1 MCKSFLHGKNVSTDF
16 QQTGSDTLY
25 QRYATS
31 LRMGNIGYNYSK
43 KAAESISVDYSNLV
57 SYTSDLHRLITTG
70 HDHYADIGLLD
81 ADGQYQQLNL
91 NLLQI
96 ENEYYSPVRPK
107 QLADRYEPPVIAM
120 RNRGILYLE
129 LRCVDV
135 NMLEPAGMSQ
145 QQLDFFEVF
154 LLHALLENSPP
165 IDKAESRING
175 ANITTVA
182 HRGRDPEASVTYKSR
197 QMSVRDAGAE
207 MLYAM
212 EPVAEFLDRQRTGAT
227 TAGASTGD
235 AARYMSAVRAQ
246 QEKIANIDLTPSA
259 VILDELLSGQ
269 KSFTDIATSHSNEAT
284 DFYSN
289 LTVDEKVQTTLQQ
302 AVDESMPRQLA
313 LEAESTGSFDDYL
326 NDYFMQLQASPTV
339 S

>member
-1 MCKSFLHGKNVSTDF
+1 
-16 QQTGSDTLY
+16 
-25 QRYATS
+25 
-31 LRMGNIGYNYSK
+31 
-43 KAAESISVDYSNLV
+43 
-57 SYTSDLHRLITTG
+57 
-70 HDHYADIGLLD
+70 
-81 ADGQYQQLNL
+81 
-91 NLLQI
+91 
-96 ENEYYSPVRPK
+96 
-107 QLADRYEPPVIAM
+107 
-120 RNRGILYLE
+120 
-129 LRCVDV
+129 
-135 NMLEPAGMSQ
+135 
-145 QQLDFFEVF
+145 
-154 LLHALLENSPP
+154 
-165 IDKAESRING
+165 
-175 ANITTVA
+175 
-182 HRGRDPEASVTYKSR
+182 
-197 QMSVRDAGAE
+197 MSVRDAGAE